1 MSIAITVIN
10 FGRRSHNVLFLLGE
24 FSKIDRNE
32 HTFVHQT
39 FCDNGYTIQ
48 NFIFPVLIGKI
59 IVRKIF
65 NAPNRAL
72 GRFKPFLTHYRV
84 RRYRPELG

>member
-1 MSIAITVIN
+1 MTIAITVIN

-24 FSKIDRNE
+24 FSKINRNE

-39 FCDNGYTIQ
+39 FGDIGETIQ
-48 NFIFPVLIGKI
+48 NFIFPLIGKI

-72 GRFKPFLTHYRV
+72 DRFKPFLTHYLV
-84 RRYRPELG
+84 RIN